1 MPAEPSAY
9 CWAGIYHPGLPELCT
24 TDLRRYKNV
33 LQRGPANGWD
43 DFYRDEWIWGDL
55 QYQNAFI
62 RECERQGMNAIAVFT
77 NGLPVSEMGMPTLSQ
92 VFHNY
97 FMADGRPAVDIIV
110 NTLKF
115 SFTASGSITKEELK
129 K

>member
-1 MPAEPSAY
+1 M
-9 CWAGIYHPGLPELCT
+9 
-24 TDLRRYKNV
+24 
-33 LQRGPANGWD
+33 
-43 DFYRDEWIWGDL
+43 GDL
-55 QYQNAFI
+55 QYQNTFI

-97 FMADGRPAVDIIV
+97 FTADGRPAVDIIV

-129 K
+129 EISIPVFGGIFLNHA

>member
-1 MPAEPSAY
+1 M
-9 CWAGIYHPGLPELCT
+9 I
-24 TDLRRYKNV
+24 
-33 LQRGPANGWD
+33 
-43 DFYRDEWIWGDL
+43 FYRDEWIWGDL